1 MADYSAVKLPDFQHV
16 KNPLVCSSWYTLST
30 GSNALFEVFV
40 AVGNNIY
47 LFTTMQFDLYIFSF
61 RAFAD
66 AGQMK
71 QRLVYEPEVC
81 QYCRR

>member
-1 MADYSAVKLPDFQHV
+1 M
-16 KNPLVCSSWYTLST
+16 
-30 GSNALFEVFV
+30 

-71 QRLVYEPEVC
+71 QRSHQIGGVNLALLILGVILPFFSLVMDRHFLLFNKSCAWSFEF
-81 QYCRR
+81 